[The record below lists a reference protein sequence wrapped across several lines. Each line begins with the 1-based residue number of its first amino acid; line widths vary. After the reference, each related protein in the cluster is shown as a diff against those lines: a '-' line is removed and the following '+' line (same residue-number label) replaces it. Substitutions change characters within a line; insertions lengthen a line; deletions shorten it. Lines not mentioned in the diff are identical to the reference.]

1 MKARR
6 FPRWPLPGARPEG
19 ESGSGVVVL
28 DRRFLVV
35 LFIALLGFGWEQLVR
50 SVIPLVVIDRGGGAA
65 LVGVVAAVYSLPALL
80 LRPLIGRLVDGW
92 HHGRLLQLGAL
103 VAAIAPAGLLLP
115 GIAMLVPVRLI
126 QGAGW
131 ASYSVSAQAF
141 MAKIAPSG
149 RRGRASGYYQA
160 MIAVSVLVGPALGTW
175 LYVTSGLGGP
185 ILLATGLGIVAL
197 IVSLKVRIPV
207 QAAPT
212 AAATAPSRRSGLP
225 FLRALETSSLPSTLM
240 LTTFMSGQSLF
251 TVFAPVY
258 AIGLGAPIESL
269 VLYYPVYGAVLTLSH
284 LAAAPV
290 SDRVGRAL
298 TIRIGCVMAIGGLV
312 VAALGGDMTALAI
325 GAAAYAIGVSF
336 VSSATSALTMDRAPA
351 GRIGSAMATY
361 SLGYQISSGLSSL
374 LWGTVIAASGFFAAF
389 AGAIALQ
396 VLTIG
401 ISLRFAR
408 ATPPSDTPPPD
419 SAGQPTSGSEK

>member
-6 FPRWPLPGARPEG
+6 FPWWPLRAARAAG
-19 ESGSGVVVL
+19 ESGSGGVVF

-80 LRPLIGRLVDGW
+80 LRPLIGRLVDSW
-92 HHGRLLQLGAL
+92 QHGRLLQLGAL

-115 GIAMLVPVRLI
+115 GIALLVPVRLI

-207 QAAPT
+207 QDQAPQSAPAAPT
-212 AAATAPSRRSGLP
+212 RRSGWP
-225 FLRALETSSLPSTLM
+225 ILRALETSSLPSTLM

-258 AIGLGAPIESL
+258 AISLGAPIDSL

-284 LAAAPV
+284 LAAAPM

-298 TIRIGCVMAIGGLV
+298 TIRIGCAIAIGGLA
-312 VAALGGDMTALAI
+312 VAALGGDMTALAL

-351 GRIGSAMATY
+351 GRLGSAMATY

-396 VLTIG
+396 ILTIG
-401 ISLRFAR
+401 VSLRFAR
-408 ATPPSDTPPPD
+408 SSPPQEGPGST
-419 SAGQPTSGSEK
+419 TSESVP

>member
-1 MKARR
+1 
-6 FPRWPLPGARPEG
+6 
-19 ESGSGVVVL
+19 
-28 DRRFLVV
+28 
-35 LFIALLGFGWEQLVR
+35 
-50 SVIPLVVIDRGGGAA
+50 
-65 LVGVVAAVYSLPALL
+65 
-80 LRPLIGRLVDGW
+80 
-92 HHGRLLQLGAL
+92 
-103 VAAIAPAGLLLP
+103 
-115 GIAMLVPVRLI
+115 MLVPVRLI

-149 RRGRASGYYQA
+149 RRGRASGHYQA

-258 AIGLGAPIESL
+258 AIGLGAPIELL

-351 GRIGSAMATY
+351 GNWVGHGDVLA
-361 SLGYQISSGLSSL
+361 GLSD
-374 LWGTVIAASGFFAAF
+374 
-389 AGAIALQ
+389 LQ
-396 VLTIG
+396 RAEQPVVGHRDRCLRLFRGLCRGHRPPGPHDWHQPAVRQGHATIG
-401 ISLRFAR
+401 H
-408 ATPPSDTPPPD
+408 ATPGLGRAANQRVREVSTGPRK
-419 SAGQPTSGSEK
+419 AAEPTLPVPRRVHTLP